1 MRRGSGVFHGPGVKP
16 SQLARSRPAGRR
28 LIPVKACHTHRAYR
42 GAMTTGRPRF
52 DPDLLARHDT
62 PGPRYTSYPTAPH
75 FDAAFGESALR
86 AAIAR
91 SNDALIPRPL
101 SLYVHVPFCLSPCF
115 YCGCTR
121 IVTRDTARGP
131 AYAERLR
138 REIDR
143 IAPLFDDDRE
153 VVQLHFGGGTP
164 NFLDETTLAGLV
176 GHLREVFRFADE
188 QHSDLSIEIDPRSTS
203 PASMAV
209 LRDIGFNRASFG
221 IQDFDPD
228 VQVAVN
234 RVQPFEATR
243 DVLEA
248 ARAAGMRSINVDL
261 IYGLPKQTLD
271 GFRATLEK
279 VVELHPDR
287 VAVYS
292 YAHLPQMFRPQ
303 KRIDAADLPS
313 PAGKIAL
320 LGLAIERLTAAGYVY
335 IGMDHFALPHDSLA
349 VAARRGRL
357 HRNVQGYSTQPDG
370 DLIALGISSISK
382 VGPTYSQNVRTLDD
396 YYDRLDRGEL
406 PTMRGIE
413 LTADDMLRRSVIESL
428 MCQFA
433 LSIDAIEEAYL
444 IDFHQYFSP
453 ELEALGI
460 LREHDV
466 VELDHH
472 WITVTP
478 CGRVMVR
485 AVAMTFDR
493 HLQHDRERQHFS
505 KII

>member
-1 MRRGSGVFHGPGVKP
+1 MPTRTI
-16 SQLARSRPAGRR
+16 RPAGLG
-28 LIPVKACHTHRAYR
+28 LIGVKAR
-42 GAMTTGRPRF
+42 GAGRPYRAGMTTGRPRF

-75 FDAAFGESALR
+75 FDAAFDESALR

-131 AYAERLR
+131 VYAERLR

-164 NFLDETTLAGLV
+164 NFLDETTLAALV
-176 GHLREVFRFADE
+176 GHLRYAFHFADE
-188 QHSDLSIEIDPRSTS
+188 QHSDLSIEIDPRSTT
-203 PASMAV
+203 PAAMAM

-228 VQVAVN
+228 VQAAVN

-271 GFRATLEK
+271 GFRATLDK
-279 VVELHPDR
+279 IVALRPDR

-313 PAGKIAL
+313 PAEKIAL

-335 IGMDHFALPHDSLA
+335 IGMDHFALPFDELA
-349 VAARRGRL
+349 IAQRKGGLHRNFMGYTTHADTDLVGFGASAISRIADAYAQNPRELGLWEAAVDAGRLPVWRGLVLDDDDQLRATLIQDLMCQGEVDFDALSRRTGAEALPVLEEARPRLAALEADGLVACRDHRVQVTDRGRL
-357 HRNVQGYSTQPDG
+357 
-370 DLIALGISSISK
+370 L
-382 VGPTYSQNVRTLDD
+382 
-396 YYDRLDRGEL
+396 
-406 PTMRGIE
+406 
-413 LTADDMLRRSVIESL
+413 LR
-428 MCQFA
+428 
-433 LSIDAIEEAYL
+433 
-444 IDFHQYFSP
+444 
-453 ELEALGI
+453 
-460 LREHDV
+460 V
-466 VELDHH
+466 VAA
-472 WITVTP
+472 
-478 CGRVMVR
+478 C
-485 AVAMTFDR
+485 FDR
-493 HLQHDRERQHFS
+493 YLPAAPPRAPVDGFVP
-505 KII
+505 KL